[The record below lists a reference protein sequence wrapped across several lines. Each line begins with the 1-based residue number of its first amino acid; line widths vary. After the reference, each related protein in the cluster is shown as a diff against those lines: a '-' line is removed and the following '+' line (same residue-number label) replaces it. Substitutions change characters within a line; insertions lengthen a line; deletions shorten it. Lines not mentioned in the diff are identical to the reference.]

1 MDVMQLIL
9 EKFQFFK
16 LSCLNKKFIFVTSF
30 LLKSLKVYL
39 VGSVAETA
47 VPVPVVEVV
56 GTAVEEAVPVPETVV
71 EEAVLVPV
79 PGTVEEEAVLVPGTV
94 VEAVPGTVEEAVP
107 VPGTVEEAVPVPGTV
122 EVDPVPGTVVVAV
135 PGTVEEAVPGTA
147 AVETVEVGH
156 IPVVGAVAVP
166 EQTAGELAVLGPSR
180 ASGLHFYQ
188 ILALGVHI
196 EDYRSLRVAWREC
209 SGKGN
214 LEESDPSPSFSE
226 PPSVSPAQTAGI
238 LPQ

>member
-16 LSCLNKKFIFVTSF
+16 LSCLNKKYIFVTSF

-56 GTAVEEAVPVPETVV
+56 GTAVEEAVPVPGTV
-71 EEAVLVPV
+71 EEAVP
-79 PGTVEEEAVLVPGTV
+79 
-94 VEAVPGTVEEAVP
+94 VPGTVEEAVP
-107 VPGTVEEAVPVPGTV
+107 VPGTVEEAVPVPGT
-122 EVDPVPGTVVVAV
+122 
-135 PGTVEEAVPGTA
+135 A

-156 IPVVGAVAVP
+156 IPVVGVVAVP